1 MHFRLS
7 DSLSKLIAFAVIL
20 AASAGVSLADGYG
33 TLQIDSGERQVAL
46 LELYT
51 SEGCSSCPPADRWF
65 SKLKLDGQLWTD
77 IVPVALHV
85 DYWNY
90 IGWTDR
96 FSKSSHSDRQREYF
110 RSGSA
115 RATYTPGFFRNGEE
129 WRGWF
134 SGDTLETT
142 RPLVGNLGL
151 RLEGTSVAVRF
162 SPLVGIDDELIV
174 NVAVLGMDLVS
185 DVRAGENNG
194 RKLQHDFV
202 VLNIQSFDLIELA
215 GSYKAIAEIDDVST
229 EAKQLALAAWVS
241 TRTNQKPVQ
250 AVGGYLP

>member
-1 MHFRLS
+1 MHSRK
-7 DSLSKLIAFAVIL
+7 SKPLPTLLAIAAAAV
-20 AASAGVSLADGYG
+20 ASTGVARADGYG

-65 SKLKLDGQLWTD
+65 SKLKADRQLWSD

-96 FSKSSHSDRQREYF
+96 FSKASHSDRQREYF
-110 RSGSA
+110 RNGGA
-115 RATYTPGFFRNGEE
+115 RATYTPGFFSNGKE

-134 SGDTLETT
+134 SGDALETT
-142 RPLVGNLGL
+142 RPPVGNLALGL
-151 RLEGTSVAVRF
+151 DGYSIAVQF
-162 SPLVGIDDELIV
+162 SPLVNIEDDLIV
-174 NVAVLGMDLVS
+174 NVAVLGMGLES

-202 VLNIQSFDLIELA
+202 VLNIQSFDLLDSA
-215 GSYKAIAEIDDVST
+215 GGYKAIAEIDDIST
-229 EAKQLALAAWVS
+229 EAERLALAAWVS
-241 TRTNQKPVQ
+241 TRTNQKPIQ
-250 AVGGYLP
+250 AVGAYLQ